1 MKKKNALVFLLGP
14 ITPTGRIGM
23 SPVWELVS
31 NLRQFFTAEAALIN
45 EGVAVVNP
53 ANDIFALL
61 IGMDRFSEKMA
72 KEKSLDKLSHC
83 DVALA
88 LPGWERSEGAKAEKE
103 KADKLDIP
111 VFYNL
116 TLLLESLKVD
126 DMMDDISE
134 YVNSRE
140 KIASSAQKI
149 GEAICGAVRD
159 IIPDIEYRV
168 GDQENP
174 TSIWFKSK
182 ETRWQFED
190 TTESISSWEPFW
202 SLISKV
208 FPELEDYIAD
218 DMMYISP
225 EMQEKIIRRLEA
237 LRPAGK

>member
-134 YVNSRE
+134 NENE
-140 KIASSAQKI
+140 K
-149 GEAICGAVRD
+149 
-159 IIPDIEYRV
+159 
-168 GDQENP
+168 
-174 TSIWFKSK
+174 
-182 ETRWQFED
+182 
-190 TTESISSWEPFW
+190 
-202 SLISKV
+202 
-208 FPELEDYIAD
+208 
-218 DMMYISP
+218 
-225 EMQEKIIRRLEA
+225 
-237 LRPAGK
+237 

>member
-14 ITPTGRIGM
+14 ITPTGRFGI

-61 IGMDRFSEKMA
+61 IGQDRFSEKMA

-88 LPGWERSEGAKAEKE
+88 LPGWERSEGARTEKE
-103 KADKLDIP
+103 KADELKIP

-116 TLLLESLKVD
+116 TLLLESLNVQD
-126 DMMDDISE
+126 IMDDISE
-134 YVNSRE
+134 YLKSRE

-149 GEAICGAVRD
+149 GEAICGAAKD
-159 IIPDIEYRV
+159 IIPDIEYGV
-168 GDQENP
+168 GDQEDP
-174 TSIWFKSK
+174 TNIWFKSK

>member
-14 ITPTGRIGM
+14 ITPTGRFGT

-103 KADKLDIP
+103 KADELKIP
-111 VFYNL
+111 VFYSL
-116 TLLLESLKVD
+116 TLLLEYLKVD
-126 DMMDDISE
+126 DIMGQISE
-134 YVNSRE
+134 IV
-140 KIASSAQKI
+140 SSAQKAVRDIIPSNQELGI
-149 GEAICGAVRD
+149 GEAICGN
-159 IIPDIEYRV
+159 E
-168 GDQENP
+168 QERAWP
-174 TSIWFKSK
+174 ESRK
-182 ETRWQFED
+182 E
-190 TTESISSWEPFW
+190 
-202 SLISKV
+202 
-208 FPELEDYIAD
+208 
-218 DMMYISP
+218 
-225 EMQEKIIRRLEA
+225 
-237 LRPAGK
+237 G

>member
-61 IGMDRFSEKMA
+61 IGQDRFSEKMA

-88 LPGWERSEGAKAEKE
+88 LPGWERSEGARTEKE
-103 KADKLDIP
+103 KADELKIP

-134 YVNSRE
+134 YVNSRD
-140 KIASSAQKI
+140 SSAQKI

-168 GDQENP
+168 RRP
-174 TSIWFKSK
+174 SIWFKSK

-190 TTESISSWEPFW
+190 TKESISTWEPFW
-202 SLISKV
+202 SLVSMV
-208 FPELEDYIAD
+208 FPELEDYISD
-218 DMMYISP
+218 DLMYISP
-225 EMQEKIIRRLEA
+225 DTQEKIIRRLEM